1 MGLLDV
7 AGLHHVAVAACK
19 DQRYATNRYSMDA
32 AFDWAHVI
40 EQLAVD
46 VAAANKLLPANKQ
59 VRPRRPRAP
68 AVRRCAG
75 RGWGRS
81 MRVAFARDEPLL
93 LGRSARV
100 PANSLRIVA
109 C

>member
-32 AFDWAHVI
+32 AFDWAPVI

-46 VAAANKLLPANKQ
+46 VATANKLLPANKQ
-59 VRPRRPRAP
+59 VREATK
-68 AVRRCAG
+68 
-75 RGWGRS
+75 S
-81 MRVAFARDEPLL
+81 MMKSMMKLMMK
-93 LGRSARV
+93 S
-100 PANSLRIVA
+100 II
-109 C
+109 